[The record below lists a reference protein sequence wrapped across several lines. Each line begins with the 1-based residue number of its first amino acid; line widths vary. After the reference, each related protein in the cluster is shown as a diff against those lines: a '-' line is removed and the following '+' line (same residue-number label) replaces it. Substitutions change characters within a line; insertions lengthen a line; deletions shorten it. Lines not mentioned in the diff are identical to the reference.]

1 METSID
7 SLNAGNTT
15 PQIERPDF
23 LKIICILSFVAT
35 GLMILIYS
43 LGSIT
48 LAMGESTIEEIWP
61 QVVKSN
67 PQFEDVDGLEFFHSV
82 GLYCVYALIA
92 NIFSLIGV
100 IMMWRLEKMGF
111 YIYVVAELVTN
122 FFSLN
127 INTGDVSPSY
137 FGLVFSILL
146 DLVFIVMYFVNLK
159 HMNKKQSIQ

>member
-1 METSID
+1 METNLD
-7 SLNAGNTT
+7 SLNTNNTT
-15 PQIERPDF
+15 AQLERPDF
-23 LKIICILSFVAT
+23 LKIICILSFVAS
-35 GLMILIYS
+35 GLMILIFS

-48 LAMGESTIEEIWP
+48 LAMSESTIEEIWP
-61 QVVKSN
+61 QVIQSN

-111 YIYVVAELVTN
+111 FIYVVAELVTN

-127 INTGDVSPSY
+127 INTGNASPSY
-137 FGLVFSILL
+137 LGLVFSILF

-159 HMNKKQSIQ
+159 HMNKNQSIQ